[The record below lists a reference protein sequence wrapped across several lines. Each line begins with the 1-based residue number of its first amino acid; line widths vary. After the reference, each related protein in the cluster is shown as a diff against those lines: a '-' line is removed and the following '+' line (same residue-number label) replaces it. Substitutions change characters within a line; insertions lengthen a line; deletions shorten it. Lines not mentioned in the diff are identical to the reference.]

1 MKKNVVD
8 KQKSSVQIEDNEGN
22 YRLKKFLLLIV
33 KIPLYI
39 ISILIASITG
49 EFPKRNKRI

>member
-8 KQKSSVQIEDNEGN
+8 KQKSPVKIEDNEGN
-22 YRLKKFLLLIV
+22 NRLKKFLLLIV

>member
-1 MKKNVVD
+1 MKN
-8 KQKSSVQIEDNEGN
+8 EDNKGN

>member
-8 KQKSSVQIEDNEGN
+8 KQESSVQIEDNEGN
-22 YRLKKFLLLIV
+22 NRLKKFLLLIV

>member
-22 YRLKKFLLLIV
+22 NRLKKVLMSII

-39 ISILIASITG
+39 MSILIASITG